1 MFTWI
6 QILGYIPMEI
16 NSVQK
21 ARHLKHRKAN

>member
-16 NSVQK
+16 NSVK
-21 ARHLKHRKAN
+21 ARHLKHGKAN